1 MAFDLDDQE
10 LEYTRKF
17 LKNNPLKNKN
27 KLYYVV
33 VEDLNLLY

>member
-17 LKNNPLKNKN
+17 LKIIHLKNKN

>member
-17 LKNNPLKNKN
+17 LKNNPFKTNCIMW
-27 KLYYVV
+27 
-33 VEDLNLLY
+33 